1 MKYYIIAGE
10 ASGDLHA
17 SNLIKGLIE
26 NDSQAEIRAWGG
38 DLMQQAGAE
47 VVKHYKDLAIMG
59 FVEVLAKLGTIQK
72 NFKLAKSDILR
83 FQPDVLIT
91 VDFPGFNLRMV
102 KWAKK
107 QGVKTFHY
115 ISPNVWAWKKDRV
128 YSMKK
133 TIDKLFVILPFE
145 KKFYGGFDMD
155 VIYEGH
161 PLQDAVVNYNGMSES
176 SFRRKYDLDERPLIA
191 ILPGSRKQEISRM
204 LPVMIETA
212 MSNPEYQYLVAGAP
226 SIDKVFYDDFMKNG
240 ENMHLLLDETY
251 NILKYSEAGMICSG
265 TATLEAG
272 IFNLPQVVCYKTNK
286 ITFLIARMFVKI
298 RRFSLVNLIL
308 NKDSVTELIQFEL
321 TTKSLKQEFQS
332 VIVGGNKRD
341 QILADYTRLNTMLG
355 SYGVSERIAKQMIS
369 ILSNEK

>member
-1 MKYYIIAGE
+1 
-10 ASGDLHA
+10 
-17 SNLIKGLIE
+17 
-26 NDSQAEIRAWGG
+26 
-38 DLMQQAGAE
+38 
-47 VVKHYKDLAIMG
+47 
-59 FVEVLAKLGTIQK
+59 
-72 NFKLAKSDILR
+72 
-83 FQPDVLIT
+83 
-91 VDFPGFNLRMV
+91 
-102 KWAKK
+102 
-107 QGVKTFHY
+107 
-115 ISPNVWAWKKDRV
+115 
-128 YSMKK
+128 MKK